1 MRPANTSGSPKVCP
15 AASNH
20 LTRSARTLTFTFS
33 DVAGVASWKSS
44 TEASRSGRAIWPRRR
59 TRSPGGACLIWP
71 RGTTS
76 RVDLEQV
83 ADGRRRHAQ
92 RRQPCSSPDPAKP
105 DARQL
110 VQSPGAERPS
120 SPCDSPGAPGLLLS
134 SSLHSRS
141 SSSASAK
148 NLGPVTVRTAALPCT
163 LADTRKLFSETLH
176 ERLLRAT
183 RAVADEIARRRR

>member
-1 MRPANTSGSPKVCP
+1 MRLADTSGSPKVCP

-20 LTRSARTLTFTFS
+20 LTRSARALTFTFS

-76 RVDLEQV
+76 RADLEQV

-92 RRQPCSSPDPAKP
+92 RRQPCSSPDPAKL

-110 VQSPGAERPS
+110 ARPPAQSGFH
-120 SPCDSPGAPGLLLS
+120 LLL
-134 SSLHSRS
+134 LPLPALQAC
-141 SSSASAK
+141 SAA
-148 NLGPVTVRTAALPCT
+148 
-163 LADTRKLFSETLH
+163 F
-176 ERLLRAT
+176 
-183 RAVADEIARRRR
+183 RRRRDCKIVGAKFWYVLTFPGTAAAR